1 MSEEI
6 KKEIKENENNM
17 ARTNKKL
24 KIALIAAVAVI
35 VIAGAV
41 FAVSA
46 AKGGSRCPMYGKSG
60 FHSCIIAWQI
70 ENCNK
75 NAAVFVQKKLQRAD
89 SFLLKRI

>member
-46 AKGGSRCPMYGKSG
+46 AKGGNDKKSDAEIN
-60 FHSCIIAWQI
+60 SQQQI
-70 ENCNK
+70 PQ
-75 NAAVFVQKKLQRAD
+75 VG
-89 SFLLKRI
+89 IPY

>member
-46 AKGGSRCPMYGKSG
+46 AKGGNDKKSD
-60 FHSCIIAWQI
+60 
-70 ENCNK
+70 
-75 NAAVFVQKKLQRAD
+75 AD
-89 SFLLKRI
+89 TAGCHR

>member
-6 KKEIKENENNM
+6 RKETEVKENS
-17 ARTNKKL
+17 AAKTNRKL

-46 AKGGSRCPMYGKSG
+46 AKGGNDKKSDAEIN
-60 FHSCIIAWQI
+60 SLLESW
-70 ENCNK
+70 NK
-75 NAAVFVQKKLQRAD
+75 K
-89 SFLLKRI
+89 

>member
-24 KIALIAAVAVI
+24 KIALIAAVALI

-46 AKGGSRCPMYGKSG
+46 A
-60 FHSCIIAWQI
+60 
-70 ENCNK
+70 
-75 NAAVFVQKKLQRAD
+75 
-89 SFLLKRI
+89 